1 MKKSILRLI
10 AAVLMA
16 GLVVGLMTF
25 ASSASGET
33 EGAPIA
39 GLSAS
44 RHSSDPELLPTR
56 RRQIFA

>member
-16 GLVVGLMTF
+16 GLFVGLMTF

-39 GLSAS
+39 GTLGVKAQLRSGITS
-44 RHSSDPELLPTR
+44 YS
-56 RRQIFA
+56 